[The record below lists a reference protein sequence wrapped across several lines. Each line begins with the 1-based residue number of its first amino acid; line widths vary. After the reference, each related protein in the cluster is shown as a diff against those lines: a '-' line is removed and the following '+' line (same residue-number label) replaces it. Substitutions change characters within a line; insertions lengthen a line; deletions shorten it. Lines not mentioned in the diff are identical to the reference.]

1 MPDGVFVL
9 TVIVPFAFKVNPDGT
24 VVPVKVTWPGLVP
37 ITTAAPS
44 NVSFNTT
51 LGVLSPAVIAVG
63 VSFTASITL
72 ATTTVAVAVSQ
83 FAGVAPFS
91 HIWYTTV

>member
-63 VSFTASITL
+63 VSFTAQTTL
-72 ATTTVAVAVSQ
+72 FTVTLEPEVIQVVS
-83 FAGVAPFS
+83 VVER
-91 HIWYTTV
+91 TRNV